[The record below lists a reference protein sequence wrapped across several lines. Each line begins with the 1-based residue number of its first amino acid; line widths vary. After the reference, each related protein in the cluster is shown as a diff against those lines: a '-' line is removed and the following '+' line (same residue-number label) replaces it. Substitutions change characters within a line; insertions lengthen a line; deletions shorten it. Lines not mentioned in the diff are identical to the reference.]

1 MIKMINIKKKQNN
14 NIDTKPTNTFN
25 YLKSLSQNA
34 KDLMNEIE
42 DADDDIDD
50 GKLLFIGSNKEKFN
64 FNTFNK
70 PLNLISAIYNGEIS
84 LKEPEIK
91 QGNLEEKIEEL
102 NFNYKPK
109 NENEKKEI
117 RQVSMQANDLLEYR
131 NKIINAFK
139 NNIFLSEYLKKQI
152 MLDIIMC

>member
-1 MIKMINIKKKQNN
+1 MDK
-14 NIDTKPTNTFN
+14 
-25 YLKSLSQNA
+25 
-34 KDLMNEIE
+34 IE

-50 GKLLFIGSNKEKFN
+50 GKLLFIGSSKEKFN

-91 QGNLEEKIEEL
+91 QGNLEERIEEL

-109 NENEKKEI
+109 NEKEKKEI

-152 MLDIIMC
+152 MLNIIMC